1 MVRMTQEEFSTLQ
14 YQTLREEIRDTKA
27 RIYKLIGLALLI
39 MPAAQYLVGTSHLP
53 VLLLGLPLI
62 ILIMALLYVSENHS
76 LMRCGRYIRTHIEN
90 KIHGEG
96 WEEWLESKDSCEPRN
111 VDKFV
116 NFCFYGLFFLYYTVA
131 VCLAVQYTADHYS
144 QLATGSTIGAYSAIG
159 VVYAT
164 FLLKTIRLTTST
176 KLDPPHPHP
185 KSIQPEHATELP
197 SSQAV
202 TRTDLQGRV

>member
-1 MVRMTQEEFSTLQ
+1 MTQDEFMALQ

-116 NFCFYGLFFLYYTVA
+116 NYCFYGLFFLYYTVA

-144 QLATGSTIGAYSAIG
+144 QLATGAIIGAYSAVG
-159 VVYAT
+159 VVYAA
-164 FLLKTIRLTTST
+164 FLLKAIRLTTST

-185 KSIQPEHATELP
+185 KSIPAEPGTVLP
-197 SSQAV
+197 QAQAV
-202 TRTDLQGRV
+202 MQTEQQDRVS